1 MLSKKELRP
10 EINYEPSINELES
23 FQNEV
28 LRPILKLQNDNIQ
41 LMFQSYLKNKKQNF
55 EVKETSEKMQFI
67 WNSLKK
73 DVGLKNQLLGT
84 IIGLLESKELTFY
97 FAHEQELSKRIN
109 SMLIKRIESKHS

>member
-10 EINYEPSINELES
+10 EVNSEPSINELET

-41 LMFQSYLKNKKQNF
+41 LLFSIYLKNKKQNF
-55 EVKETSEKMQFI
+55 EIKETTERRQFI

-73 DVGLKNQLLGT
+73 DLSLKNQLLGT
-84 IIGLLESKELTFY
+84 VIGLLEHGELFFY
-97 FAHEQELSKRIN
+97 LENEQELSKRIN
-109 SMLIKRIESKHS
+109 GMLIKRIESKYC